1 MAHVIDAI
9 ITLRDQLSG
18 TLKNVNAN
26 LSQFQRQA
34 TFAGKNMISVGKD
47 LEKVGGNLTKTITLP
62 IVGLGVAAVAAAATF
77 THQMADIRKEVVA
90 TAGSASKAN
99 SIMSQMSK
107 SSLQW
112 SEDFGQSTDSI
123 NAGLL
128 TLVKDGYSGSVAMS
142 VMQTAL
148 NTARG
153 SNEDLTTAVNTLGTS
168 LEAYGLKTNNA
179 AKTTQNMTHMADT
192 FAYIANHTKASISS
206 LGEAFS
212 IVGPTASA
220 LKQPMEQ
227 TAAAIGILQSNGIDA
242 STAATSLKSG
252 LVNLTKPTKKMSAA
266 MKEMGLNAFDSKGSM
281 KDLPTLLN
289 NIEKGTTG
297 WTNQQKEAAV
307 ATIFGKESLASWNVL
322 LAKGGGN
329 LSALSKSAK
338 GATGETQKLSDSM
351 KNTSVNQFS
360 KLKESIH
367 ALGVVFGEDILPL
380 LTPIVNKLTDMA
392 KSFSNLDDNTKK
404 SIIKFALIAAAVGP
418 PILIIGKLTHGIGQT
433 IDGFTRLSKSISN
446 AGGILKY
453 LATPGGIVIVV
464 IMAIAVAAFLLIK
477 YWGPISTFFKKVWNE
492 ILAVTQKV
500 WAAIGPT
507 IMGAVNKIVAFWNA
521 IWPELKTVF
530 EFVFKVLAVIVG
542 PYITGIYVI
551 IKAVL
556 GFIMGCWKDAW
567 NVIKDYIKLVWDVIS
582 GVIKYYWD
590 LISGLIQIGL
600 DILTGHWGAAWTHI
614 KELVVTLWHDI
625 GSLFGNIATD
635 ALKWGSDFVK
645 GLIDGIKGAI
655 GGVIDA
661 VKGIGSTIKSYL
673 HFSVPDVG
681 PLTDYMSWMPDM
693 LKGMSQGIKV
703 NTHLVTD
710 KVKDIAV
717 GIKANVQQGTTGAKG
732 STGSTGSGGASKGGF
747 NLTVNMYGNV
757 SSDSDIDRFANAL
770 VLKLN
775 TTAANMA

>member
-1 MAHVIDAI
+1 MGVIKIAHVIDAV
-9 ITLRDQLSG
+9 ITLRDQLSA
-18 TLKNVNAN
+18 TLKNVNGN

-34 TFAGKNMISVGKD
+34 TYAGKNMISVGKD

-90 TAGSASKAN
+90 TAGSTSKAN
-99 SIMSQMSK
+99 SIMTQMSK

-128 TLVKDGYSGSVAMS
+128 TLVKDGYSGSVAMN
-142 VMQTAL
+142 VMQTSL

-153 SNEDLTTAVNTLGTS
+153 SNEDLITTVNTLGTS

-179 AKTTQNMTHMADT
+179 TKTTQNMTHMADT

-242 STAATSLKSG
+242 STAATSLKAG

-266 MKEMGLNAFDSKGSM
+266 MKEMGLNAFDSKGNM
-281 KDLPTLLN
+281 KDLPNLLN
-289 NIEKGTTG
+289 NIQKGTTG
-297 WTNQQKEAAV
+297 WTNQQKQAAV

-322 LAKGGGN
+322 LTKGGGN
-329 LSALSKSAK
+329 LSALSKSAT

-360 KLKESIH
+360 KLKESVH

-418 PILIIGKLTHGIGQT
+418 PILIIGKLSHGIGET
-433 IDGFTRLSKSISN
+433 VDGFTKLSKSISK

-477 YWGPISTFFKKVWNE
+477 YWGPISTFFKKIWND
-492 ILAVTQKV
+492 ILAITQKV
-500 WAAIGPT
+500 WAVIGPT
-507 IMGAVNKIVAFWNA
+507 IMGAVNKITAFWKA
-521 IWPELKTVF
+521 IWPELKTVL
-530 EFVFKVLAVIVG
+530 EFVFKVLVVSVG
-542 PYITGIYVI
+542 GYLMVMYVT
-551 IKAVL
+551 IKAAL
-556 GFIMGCWKDAW
+556 GFIQGIWKDVW
-567 NVIKDYIKLVWDVIS
+567 NVIKDYIKLVWDIIS

-600 DILTGHWGAAWTHI
+600 DILTGHWGQAWTHI

-635 ALKWGSDFVK
+635 ALKWGSDFIK

-661 VKGIGSTIKSYL
+661 ATNVVNTIKGIFNVKVPVAVTTTQTMLSSHATPAHHALGTSYYGGGETWVGENGPEIVTLPKGS
-673 HFSVPDVG
+673 
-681 PLTDYMSWMPDM
+681 
-693 LKGMSQGIKV
+693 Q
-703 NTHLVTD
+703 
-710 KVKDIAV
+710 VKDHQSSVNSSGKNISIAKLADMIIV
-717 GIKANVQQGTTGAKG
+717 REEADIEKIAN
-732 STGSTGSGGASKGGF
+732 
-747 NLTVNMYGNV
+747 M
-757 SSDSDIDRFANAL
+757 L

-775 TTAANMA
+775 ITAANMA